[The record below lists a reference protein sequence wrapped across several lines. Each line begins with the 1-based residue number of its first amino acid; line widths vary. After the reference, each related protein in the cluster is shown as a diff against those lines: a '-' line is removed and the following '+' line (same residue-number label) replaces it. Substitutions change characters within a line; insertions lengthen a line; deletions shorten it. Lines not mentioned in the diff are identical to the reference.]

1 MNKKV
6 LLTIG
11 IVLLCLG
18 WFKPNLNLGGINNKP
33 INAVVVSVPT
43 NKDLK
48 ESCKNVIDSL
58 KSGNSDRTKDGNR
71 LADLYMDLATLIELD
86 GEDEVIRTTEEV
98 RQANSLTGLMLR
110 MNIKDKYKELSKSLN
125 DVIVVGIGED
135 IIPLDA
141 DLRAKA
147 AESFRALA
155 WACSEGA
162 K

>member
-1 MNKKV
+1 
-6 LLTIG
+6 
-11 IVLLCLG
+11 
-18 WFKPNLNLGGINNKP
+18 
-33 INAVVVSVPT
+33 
-43 NKDLK
+43 
-48 ESCKNVIDSL
+48 
-58 KSGNSDRTKDGNR
+58 
-71 LADLYMDLATLIELD
+71 MDLATLIELD